1 MNIEA
6 LVTEFMGTRAPGW
19 LVLDSPEVL
28 ECAVAAARF
37 YAGYGDIKSISLSD
51 TLPGA
56 PAPTAGGPADIGYFA
71 PAPVSVEPVIAESLP
86 IKSPGYITIQT
97 LLSTGEWAIIRPLF
111 VLYTERENAMRLEAS
126 RAVGLDVYGRM
137 VSEIASDI
145 GMMEND
151 ILPGKAFSHCIIEV
165 S

>member
-1 MNIEA
+1 MNITA

-19 LVLDSPEVL
+19 LVLDAPEVL
-28 ECAVAAARF
+28 ECAVSAARF
-37 YAGYGDIKSISLSD
+37 YAGYGDIQSISQSN

-56 PAPTAGGPADIGYFA
+56 PDPSGGPGA
-71 PAPVSVEPVIAESLP
+71 PVIADPGIGESLP
-86 IKSPGYITIQT
+86 IKSLGYITVST
-97 LLSTGEWAIIRPLF
+97 VLSTGEWAVIRPLF

-126 RAVGLDVYGRM
+126 RALGLEVYGRS

-145 GMMEND
+145 AQMESPD
-151 ILPGKAFSHCIIEV
+151 GLPSKAFSHVIIEV